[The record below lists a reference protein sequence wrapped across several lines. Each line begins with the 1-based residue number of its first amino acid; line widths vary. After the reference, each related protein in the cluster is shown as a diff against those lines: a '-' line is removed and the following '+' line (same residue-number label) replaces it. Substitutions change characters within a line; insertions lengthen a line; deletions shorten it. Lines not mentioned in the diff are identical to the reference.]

1 MGSRAWY
8 KICCSFYFI
17 KVETGKQDKI
27 LPQHC
32 LAYFMS
38 VIYLLKG
45 QDEIAMTIGFKY
57 PAFCVY
63 HHENSINWK
72 SNEPYKSCCMIVKH
86 FLDFLLS
93 HSSLIAIAHFSCRQ
107 PQALSL
113 LLALI
118 LRATVSSRR
127 ADFDYEDG
135 YDVRGRSWE
144 PLLNPQP
151 GQPSG
156 SSKGDNSGNHS
167 DFWSSRMRQK
177 VCSCWSWSLNCNFFD
192 NL

>member
-1 MGSRAWY
+1 
-8 KICCSFYFI
+8 
-17 KVETGKQDKI
+17 
-27 LPQHC
+27 
-32 LAYFMS
+32 
-38 VIYLLKG
+38 
-45 QDEIAMTIGFKY
+45 
-57 PAFCVY
+57 
-63 HHENSINWK
+63 
-72 SNEPYKSCCMIVKH
+72 MIVKH

-93 HSSLIAIAHFSCRQ
+93 HSFLIAIAHFSCCQ

-167 DFWSSRMRQK
+167 DFWSVRMREK
-177 VCSCWSWSLNCNFFD
+177 VCSFWS
-192 NL
+192 